1 MGSTSLTHIDM
12 QVQGWAVCVKWG
24 KKKKDES
31 SIPTTT
37 TSLLEKRSGERELI
51 DVQIHLPLSHF

>member
-1 MGSTSLTHIDM
+1 M

-24 KKKKDES
+24 KKKKKDES

>member
-1 MGSTSLTHIDM
+1 M